1 MDPEFWLERWRE
13 GRTGWHG
20 ERVLPLLPK
29 HWPALALPH
38 DAQVLVPL
46 AGKSLD
52 LIWLADAGHRVL
64 GVELSPIAVEQ
75 FLAENR
81 LEAVSRI
88 EPYGKRFTAGRI
100 EMICGDV
107 MGLDAG
113 VLAGCSGVYD
123 RAALIALPPP
133 MRRRYAEQVY
143 SRLPAG
149 CRGLLITLEYAQSER
164 DGPPFSV
171 AQEEVHALLDAR
183 WDVERLERRDILDT
197 EPQFAAQGVTALHTA
212 VYRLERRRE
221 SGRTDQRL

>member
-1 MDPEFWLERWRE
+1 MDPQFWLERWRE

-20 ERVLPLLPK
+20 ERVLALLPK
-29 HWPALALPH
+29 HWPALGLPL

-52 LIWLADAGHRVL
+52 LIWLAGEGHRVL

-81 LEAVSRI
+81 IEAVARS
-88 EPYGKRFTAGRI
+88 EPYGRRFAAGRI
-100 EMICGDV
+100 EMICADV
-107 MGLDAG
+107 MALDAE
-113 VLAGCSGVYD
+113 VFAGCSGVYD

-143 SRLPAG
+143 ARLPGG
-149 CRGLLITLEYAQSER
+149 CRGLLITLEYTQSER

-171 AQEEVHALLDAR
+171 AQDEVHALLDAHF
-183 WDVERLERRDILDT
+183 DVERLERRDILGS

-221 SGRTDQRL
+221 RGRADQRL